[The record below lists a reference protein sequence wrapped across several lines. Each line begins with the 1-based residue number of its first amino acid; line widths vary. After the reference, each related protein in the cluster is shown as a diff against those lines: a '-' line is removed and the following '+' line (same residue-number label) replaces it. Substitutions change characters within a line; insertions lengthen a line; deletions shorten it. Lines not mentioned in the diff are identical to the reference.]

1 MRSCP
6 GCSTRCMSTGPT
18 KTESPAAGT
27 RQESAQ
33 TRRLGALADAGLDA
47 RASVDPSPET
57 KTTYLALLTV
67 DAERTLVTVVGSVA
81 EPV

>member
-1 MRSCP
+1 M
-6 GCSTRCMSTGPT
+6 
-18 KTESPAAGT
+18 
-27 RQESAQ
+27 
-33 TRRLGALADAGLDA
+33 GALADAGLDA